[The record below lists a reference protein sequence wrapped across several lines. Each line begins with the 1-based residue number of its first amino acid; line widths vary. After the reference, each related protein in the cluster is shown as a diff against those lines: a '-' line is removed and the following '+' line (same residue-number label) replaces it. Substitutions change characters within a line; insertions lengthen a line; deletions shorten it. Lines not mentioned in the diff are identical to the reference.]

1 MRLLSFM
8 LIILVSLTFLGS
20 CFEPPQFSK
29 RPEITV
35 SKVEFFETP
44 GLENADTIILHLDFR
59 DGDGDM
65 GLDGLN
71 DQHNSDP
78 FHPHFYYLEGPG
90 FTLIKNPTDQ
100 VRVNAPDPIPSSLP
114 VLKNLGNTGKL
125 VRLRTRN
132 KTGFGYLPPLNSGD
146 LGCRNYRIQYLIIPY
161 TTPDIVDSTYNIVA
175 QSSRGDVIVQDT
187 LYYTPNRNHYNLR
200 VRFYQRVGSSLQE
213 YSWEQNFCTT
223 FNSRFPVLSD
233 EGSPTEGTL
242 RYKMTSIGF
251 LTVFGVRPIALD
263 VIVSDRA
270 LNRDSVRI
278 SEFTL
283 DQIRVN

>member
-1 MRLLSFM
+1 MA
-8 LIILVSLTFLGS
+8 FLGS
-20 CFEPPQFSK
+20 CFEPPQFSN
-29 RPEITV
+29 RPEISVT
-35 SKVEFFETP
+35 KVEFYETP
-44 GLENADTIILHLDFR
+44 GLENADTIVLHINFR

-65 GLDGLN
+65 GFDGLN
-71 DQHNSDP
+71 RQHVSDP
-78 FHPHFYYLEGPG
+78 YHPNFYYLEGPG
-90 FTLIKNPTDQ
+90 STIIKHPTDQ
-100 VRVNAPDPIPSSLP
+100 VVVSAPDPIPSSLP
-114 VLKNLGNTGKL
+114 VLKDLGNTGKL

-146 LGCRNYRIQYLIIPY
+146 LGCRNYRIEYLIIPH
-161 TTPDIVDSTYNIVA
+161 TLSDAVDSTYNIVA
-175 QSSRGDVIVQDT
+175 RSSRGDVIVQDT
-187 LYYTPNRNHYNLR
+187 LYYTPNRNHFNLR

-223 FNSRFPVLSD
+223 FNSRYPILS
-233 EGSPTEGTL
+233 ETGGPTEGTMK
-242 RYKMTSIGF
+242 YKMTSIGF

-270 LNRDSVRI
+270 LNKDSVRV